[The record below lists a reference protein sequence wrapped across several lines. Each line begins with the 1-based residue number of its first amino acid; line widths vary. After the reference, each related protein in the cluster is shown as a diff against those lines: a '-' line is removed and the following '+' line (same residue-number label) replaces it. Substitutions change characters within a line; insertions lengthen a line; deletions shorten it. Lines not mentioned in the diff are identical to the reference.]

1 MEIEQLAYSKVTEG
15 EQFLTKLL
23 HEKLSGDY
31 EIYIQPK
38 LNGNR
43 PDIIVLHRKKGLF
56 IIEIKDWKLERFHKD
71 KKGQFFKYIYKNNKQ
86 KTI

>member
-1 MEIEQLAYSKVTEG
+1 MEIEQLTYSKVTEG
-15 EQFLTKLL
+15 EQFLTRLL
-23 HEKLSGDY
+23 CEKLSGDY

-43 PDIIVLHRKKGLF
+43 PDIIVLHREKGLF

-71 KKGQFFKYIYKNNKQ
+71 KKGHFFKHIYKNNQQ
-86 KTI
+86 KII

>member
-1 MEIEQLAYSKVTEG
+1 MEIEQLTYSKVTEG

-43 PDIIVLHRKKGLF
+43 PDIIVLHRKKAYL
-56 IIEIKDWKLERFHKD
+56 L
-71 KKGQFFKYIYKNNKQ
+71 
-86 KTI
+86 